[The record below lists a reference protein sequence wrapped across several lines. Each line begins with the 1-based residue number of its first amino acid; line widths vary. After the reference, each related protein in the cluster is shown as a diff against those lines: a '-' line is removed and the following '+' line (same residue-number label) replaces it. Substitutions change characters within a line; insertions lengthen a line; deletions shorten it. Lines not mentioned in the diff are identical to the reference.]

1 MTLPANDAFTLGLAH
16 DETRR
21 PHQSR
26 SRSLPR
32 SPSPKISF
40 SSSKSTIA
48 PTHTSRVERGLARR
62 ASKHTSSN
70 RHKDGSGALADG
82 LHNSLTKA
90 VQPPLQEIEE
100 KREDSPTPS
109 PPNPIQKVDWEI
121 PRKLLH
127 SSIGI
132 TLVSSPSQSGSPAPP
147 SGFLTLYLYYSNGSP
162 RPVILGLGTA
172 LVAVIAPT
180 ELVRLHSPRFEK
192 IYERCLGFLMRESE
206 KVKNPSVSSSQ
217 FPADKVLTEI
227 YEWCDLVYP
236 RGCFGT
242 GLLPARHR
250 SGVHPYVNSFG
261 IDIQWPTA
269 DTLSRLSWADTS
281 ASTFGR
287 LWGKKTRALPR
298 TFLGLPFAPRKSLAG
313 FIAASVTG
321 ALTAVAFWGWFAPL
335 VNRPEV
341 SWTWVDGFSLSPAA
355 KGYILDGVDPRGSF
369 NFDGWTGLGIIGVFA
384 GIVSGVAEA
393 LGD

>member
-132 TLVSSPSQSGSPAPP
+132 TLVSSPSQSR
-147 SGFLTLYLYYSNGSP
+147 LTRTPFRISHFVPVLFQRFPQTCHP
-162 RPVILGLGTA
+162 RPWNSTCRCNCTNGA
-172 LVAVIAPT
+172 
-180 ELVRLHSPRFEK
+180 RSSPFSA
-192 IYERCLGFLMRESE
+192 IRE
-206 KVKNPSVSSSQ
+206 
-217 FPADKVLTEI
+217 
-227 YEWCDLVYP
+227 DL
-236 RGCFGT
+236 
-242 GLLPARHR
+242 
-250 SGVHPYVNSFG
+250 
-261 IDIQWPTA
+261 
-269 DTLSRLSWADTS
+269 
-281 ASTFGR
+281 
-287 LWGKKTRALPR
+287 
-298 TFLGLPFAPRKSLAG
+298 
-313 FIAASVTG
+313 
-321 ALTAVAFWGWFAPL
+321 
-335 VNRPEV
+335 
-341 SWTWVDGFSLSPAA
+341 
-355 KGYILDGVDPRGSF
+355 
-369 NFDGWTGLGIIGVFA
+369 
-384 GIVSGVAEA
+384 
-393 LGD
+393 